1 MTKIKAILIDDEQKA
16 LSSLHLKVQKYFPD
30 IDVIATCTNSE
41 EGINSINDNKPDL
54 VFLDIEM
61 PVFSGF
67 DVLAKIDN
75 PNFEIIFVTA
85 YDNYAIEA
93 IKNCAI
99 GYIVK
104 PIDND
109 ELKQAINN
117 ALNSIK
123 QKTALANNQNLLDQ
137 LAANKSLSSVS
148 IPTTQ
153 GLIFQKVATIIR
165 FEGVDGYTKIICN
178 DHKPILSSYSI
189 GRFVKML
196 EGAPFFLV
204 HKSHFINLN
213 YVTGV
218 LKEGTVL
225 LQDNSNI
232 PLSKTKRSALIAA
245 MEQL

>member
-1 MTKIKAILIDDEQKA
+1 MMKINAILIDDEQKA
-16 LSSLHLKVQKYFPD
+16 LASLHLKVQKYFPN
-30 IDVIATCTNSE
+30 IEVLATCTNPE
-41 EGINSINDNKPDL
+41 NGVELINNHKPDL

-61 PVFSGF
+61 PMLSGF

-117 ALNSIK
+117 ALNNIK
-123 QKTALANNQNLLDQ
+123 QKTALANNQNLLGQ
-137 LAANKSLSSVS
+137 LGANSSRTSIS

-153 GLIFQKVATIIR
+153 GLLFIQTATILR

-178 DHKPILSSYSI
+178 DRKPLLSSYSI

-213 YVTGV
+213 YVTSI

-225 LQDNSNI
+225 LKDNSNI
-232 PLSKTKRSALIAA
+232 PLSKNKRSALIAA